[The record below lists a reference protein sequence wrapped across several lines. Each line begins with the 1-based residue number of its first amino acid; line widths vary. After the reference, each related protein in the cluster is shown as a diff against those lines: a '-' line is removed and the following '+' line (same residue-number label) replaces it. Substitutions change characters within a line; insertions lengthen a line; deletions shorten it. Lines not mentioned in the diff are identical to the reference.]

1 MTTNLRFRAAL
12 AASALAPLLLAG
24 CTVTGPAPT
33 DPLPVE
39 PDGGIGTTDPL
50 TLDYPVLTEPATAVP
65 RWRDLGEQLSEKLAT
80 WESDCPDVD
89 VVNDDACRVG
99 LVSFVVDVNAIHNEW
114 LSLDDSNWES
124 GEYSGLVALEP
135 TRDATL
141 AARASYEVWG
151 GSWSS
156 DAPAEA
162 EAFHAD
168 LTALDEAF
176 TAWRG

>member
-1 MTTNLRFRAAL
+1 MTTTLRFRAAL
-12 AASALAPLLLAG
+12 AASVLVPVLLAG
-24 CTVTGPAPT
+24 CTVSSPEPI
-33 DPLPVE
+33 PVE

-50 TLDYPVLTEPATAVP
+50 TLDYPVLTDAATAVP
-65 RWRDLGEQLSEKLAT
+65 RWRALGEALSTKLDA
-80 WESDCPDVD
+80 WNADCAPAEILD
-89 VVNDDACRVG
+89 DDACRER
-99 LVSFVVDVNAIHNEW
+99 LASFAGDVNGIELEW
-114 LSLDDSNWES
+114 WSLDDSNWES
-124 GEYSGLVALEP
+124 REYSGLVALEP

-141 AARASYEVWG
+141 AAKASYEVWG
-151 GSWSS
+151 GSWSD